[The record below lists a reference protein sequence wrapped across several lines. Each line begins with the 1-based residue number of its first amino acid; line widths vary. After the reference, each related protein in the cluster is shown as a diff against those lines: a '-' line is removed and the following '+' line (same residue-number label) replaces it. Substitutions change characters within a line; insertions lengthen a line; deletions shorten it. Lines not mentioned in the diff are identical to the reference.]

1 MRYRL
6 RSGLISFSISIV
18 LLWLASTIGPSAR
31 AGDAEPA
38 TDERVV
44 VTSTRLDDQP
54 SDKNDVPAHVTVLDR
69 DAIERAGARNVQDLL
84 AEVVGVNLCDQVGN
98 DVQKT
103 LDLRGFTGGK
113 GIAVFVDG
121 ARVNDPRNNEV
132 ALEQVP
138 LEAIE
143 RIEITRGSSAALAG
157 GGSEAGVVR
166 IVTRRGTAP
175 AATLSAAAGSFG
187 SQSYDGS
194 YGRTFGR
201 FDLFA
206 AGTYDTSDG
215 FRPNAGGDQT
225 RWNATGGVDLGDG
238 RRLVLAILSSHL
250 DYGNPGALTQAE
262 FEADPDQN
270 QFNVLDFTNTRA
282 RQASLDYQGKAGGG
296 FSVAADLSYR
306 DEAASVLTTGRAAPT
321 FGGFFLDSD
330 TGTWSGTAQATRDDK
345 LSRGSNLLAFGV
357 ELLDGSADTLGFFT
371 VPASP
376 GSYDPANP
384 SSKNTAGARSG
395 AVFVQDTWTITPRW
409 VVTAGARGD
418 RDRVRYD
425 EAVPDT
431 TIADSRTFSRASF
444 RAGAT
449 FRPAESIE
457 VYASYSDS
465 FLPPTPEQLFAFP
478 TFGSNPGLKPEIAR
492 SREIGSRLHRGSAS
506 FDAALFWIDTRDEIV
521 FDPTPTASDPFGRN
535 VNEGSTRRLG
545 IELSARGHISR
556 RLAAFAGATAT
567 DATLTAGANDGN
579 EVPLVPRY
587 RVAAGIDA
595 ELPAGFRV
603 RADLL
608 AVSSQVLDND
618 AGNTQSKLDGYTVAN
633 LRVAWERPLSRAAGS
648 HAGRLGAFVEARNLF
663 DERYATRGIYAF
675 DFQTFSNAAFVTP
688 APGRRYLLGVSWRL

>member
-1 MRYRL
+1 MRRRL
-6 RSGLISFSISIV
+6 RSGFLSPFIFLLV
-18 LLWLASTIGPSAR
+18 LAPVVGPSAR
-31 AGDAEPA
+31 ADDAEPA

-54 SDKNDVPAHVTVLDR
+54 SAKNDVPAHVTVLDR
-69 DAIERAGARNVQDLL
+69 DAIERSGARNVQDLL
-84 AEVVGVNLCDQVGN
+84 AEVAGVNLYDQVGN

-121 ARVNDPRNNEV
+121 ARVNDPRNNAV

-175 AATLSAAAGSFG
+175 AATLSAGAGTFG
-187 SQSYDGS
+187 SQRYDGS
-194 YGRTFGR
+194 YGRTVGL

-225 RWNATGGVDLGDG
+225 RWNATGGVDLGKG

-250 DYGNPGALTQAE
+250 DYGNPGALTLAE
-262 FEADPDQN
+262 FDADPGQN
-270 QFNVLDFTNTRA
+270 RFNVLDFTNTRA
-282 RQASLDYQGKAGGG
+282 RQASLDYQGGAGAG
-296 FSVAADLSYR
+296 FSVAANVSYR
-306 DEAASVLTTGRAAPT
+306 DEATSSLTTGRAAPT

-330 TGTWSGTAQATRDDK
+330 TGTWSGTAQATREDK
-345 LSRGSNLLAFGV
+345 LSRGSNVAAFGI
-357 ELLDGSADTLGFFT
+357 EILDGSADTLGFFT
-371 VPASP
+371 PPASP
-376 GSYDPANP
+376 GSYDPSSP

-395 AVFVQDTWTITPRW
+395 ALFVQDTWTVTPRW

-425 EAVPDT
+425 ETVPDPT
-431 TIADSRTFSRASF
+431 VADSKTFSHASF

-449 FRPAESIE
+449 FRPVESVE
-457 VYASYSDS
+457 VYGSYSDS

-478 TFGSNPGLKPEIAR
+478 TFGSNPDLKPEIAR
-492 SREIGSRLHRGSAS
+492 SGEIGSRFHRGAAS
-506 FDAALFWIDTRDEIV
+506 LDAALFWIDTRDEIV
-521 FDPTPTASDPFGRN
+521 FDPTPTAGDPFGRN
-535 VNEGSTRRLG
+535 VNQGATRRLG
-545 IELSARGHISR
+545 LELSARGHLSR
-556 RLAAFAGATAT
+556 GLAAFASATAV
-567 DATLTAGANDGN
+567 DATLTAGANEGN

-587 RVAAGIDA
+587 RVAAGIEA
-595 ELPAGFRV
+595 ELPAGFRL
-603 RADLL
+603 RADAL

-618 AGNTQSKLDGYTVAN
+618 AGNTQAKLDGYAVAN
-633 LRVAWERPLSRAAGS
+633 LRLAWERPLSRAAGS
-648 HAGRLGAFVEARNLF
+648 HAGRLGAFVEVRNLF
-663 DERYATRGIYAF
+663 DSSYATRGIYAF
-675 DFQTFSNAAFVTP
+675 DFQTLSNAVFVTP
-688 APGRRYLLGVSWRL
+688 APGRRYLLGVSWRM